1 MATLTIELP
10 DELAQRLQGRG
21 ISQERLE
28 KVVTH
33 FAQEFLRQWEE
44 EFSTGS
50 TETSPSPWS
59 DGAAFARRIIAN
71 NRDLF
76 DELARL

>member
-10 DELAQRLQGRG
+10 DELAQQLQGRG

-28 KVVTH
+28 KVVTYVVRELL
-33 FAQEFLRQWEE
+33 QETTTSQ
-44 EFSTGS
+44 ST
-50 TETSPSPWS
+50 WS
-59 DGAAFARRIIAN
+59 DSAAFARQVIAN
-71 NRDLF
+71 NRELF